1 MNRYFAQVEYKGT
14 NYKGFQKQ
22 KNSKQTIQQKI
33 EFALSKVANE
43 KISVVCAGRTDAG
56 VHATNQIVHFDSKS
70 KREKNLGYLEQ
81 TDIFQMTYI

>member
-43 KISVVCAGRTDAG
+43 KISVVLSLI
-56 VHATNQIVHFDSKS
+56 HI
-70 KREKNLGYLEQ
+70 
-81 TDIFQMTYI
+81 

>member
-43 KISVVCAGRTDAG
+43 KISVVCAGR
-56 VHATNQIVHFDSKS
+56 NRCWSSCYKS
-70 KREKNLGYLEQ
+70 NSS
-81 TDIFQMTYI
+81 F

>member
-33 EFALSKVANE
+33 EFALSK
-43 KISVVCAGRTDAG
+43 IGRAH
-56 VHATNQIVHFDSKS
+56 V
-70 KREKNLGYLEQ
+70 
-81 TDIFQMTYI
+81 

>member
-43 KISVVCAGRTDAG
+43 KISVVCAGCLLYTSPSPRDNTLSRMPSSA
-56 VHATNQIVHFDSKS
+56 
-70 KREKNLGYLEQ
+70 
-81 TDIFQMTYI
+81 